1 MTQRDDHEKTI
12 RQSAGERARV
22 LPILQDYLA
31 RTGLTVSDFAHRINY
46 APQTLGLFANDKY
59 HHVAG
64 THRLLCEAIERY
76 IVENPLRAPQQ
87 LMGELYETENVRIIR
102 STIDKLLKHPVGY
115 LIYGPPGSQKS
126 FTLEHEIA
134 RLNSQ
139 ELGKNGHGRR
149 AYYVYAMKGMR
160 PTQLIKE
167 IAIACGSS
175 SVGDAPRVHRNLAWD
190 FRGRRVLVA
199 IDEAQNLGAND
210 KDWVAC
216 LEMVRV
222 LLDRAPYFSLLL
234 AGMHTL
240 LSKFNRYSATLGQW
254 NDRIAGK
261 KMLPGL
267 SEEEAQA
274 IAQREMPGLSEK
286 RMTAFIKGATRED
299 AYNDDTRYINIR
311 SLTASLREA
320 RMLRGQ

>member
-1 MTQRDDHEKTI
+1 MTQRDDHDKTI
-12 RQSAGERARV
+12 RHSAGERARV
-22 LPILQDYLA
+22 LPILKDYLA
-31 RTGLTVSDFAHRINY
+31 RTGLTMSDFAHRINY
-46 APQTLGLFANDKY
+46 APQTLGLFANDQY

-76 IVENPLRAPQQ
+76 IVGNPLGAPQQ

-115 LIYGPPGSQKS
+115 VIYGPPGSQKS

-139 ELGKNGHGRR
+139 EAAKNGHGRR
-149 AYYVYAMKGMR
+149 AYYVYAMQGMR

-167 IAIACGSS
+167 IAVACGSS
-175 SVGDAPRVHRNLAWD
+175 SVGDKCRIQRNLAWD

-216 LEMVRV
+216 LEAVRA
-222 LLDRAPYFSLLL
+222 LLDRAPHFSILL

-240 LSKFNRYSATLGQW
+240 ISKFNRYSATLGQW
-254 NDRIAGK
+254 NDRIASK

-267 SEEEAQA
+267 SEEEARA
-274 IAQREMPGLSEK
+274 IAEREMPGISDKKLA
-286 RMTAFIKGATRED
+286 TVINLATRTD
-299 AYNDDTRYINIR
+299 AYNDKKPYINIR
-311 SLTASLREA
+311 SLTATLRESQ
-320 RMLRGQ
+320 MLRGQ